1 MNYVETIARF
11 NNEAVSLL
19 MAGETQIAIEALMK
33 SVALLKPVL
42 SDMASFYQQQQV
54 SSRKKFKFSP
64 QEDNANCAGS
74 SSSPP
79 AGSSPPIALVEN
91 ICIHKSSSPLSSLT
105 GRQNYI
111 YNRAFHF
118 SMEDA
123 VTYSTTR
130 TSIARTAHI
139 YCAIIIFNVAL
150 AYHMGY
156 LNGNK
161 ACAKRAIMLYSKVL
175 KLLLKNRRG
184 VAGGSST
191 AGIMKVAAMN
201 NISQLRFEEGD
212 YHRAQEGLDQLYY
225 ELMAILKDV
234 PQELQNE
241 YREILM
247 NVIFLKAPKVAA
259 AA

>member
-1 MNYVETIARF
+1 MNYVDSVARL

-19 MAGETQIAIEALMK
+19 MAGETQIAIQALMQ

-42 SDMASFYQQQQV
+42 SDMSSFYQQQQV
-54 SSRKKFKFSP
+54 SSRKKFKISL
-64 QEDNANCAGS
+64 QDNVID
-74 SSSPP
+74 SPP
-79 AGSSPPIALVEN
+79 ASSPLALVEN
-91 ICIHKSSSPLSSLT
+91 ICIHKASSPLSSLT

-111 YNRAFHF
+111 YNRAFRF

-123 VTYSTTR
+123 ATYRTTR
-130 TSIARTAHI
+130 TSFERTAHI
-139 YCAIIIFNVAL
+139 NGAIIIFNVAL
-150 AYHMGY
+150 AYHVGY

-184 VAGGSST
+184 VAGSST
-191 AGIMKVAAMN
+191 ANVMKVAAMN

-212 YHRAQEGLDQLYY
+212 YHRAREGLDQLY
-225 ELMAILKDV
+225 ELMSILKDA
-234 PQELQNE
+234 PQLQELDENE

-247 NVIFLKAPKVAA
+247 NIMFLKAPKVASA
-259 AA
+259 A